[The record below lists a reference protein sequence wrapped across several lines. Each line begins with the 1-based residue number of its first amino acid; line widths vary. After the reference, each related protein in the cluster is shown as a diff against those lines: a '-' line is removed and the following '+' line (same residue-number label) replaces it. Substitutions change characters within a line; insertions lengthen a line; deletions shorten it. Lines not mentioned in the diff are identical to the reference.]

1 LNLDMRVEHSPRP
14 DVAIGGESTVED
26 PATAFEEFFATERTR
41 LHRALFAITGSRAEA
56 EDIAQD
62 AFLRVWE
69 RWDRVGSL
77 DDPAGY
83 LHRTAMNVFRDRR
96 RRLVLSLKRAVH
108 LSSGSNEYDVVEA
121 RSVAAS
127 VLGSLPPRQR
137 AAVVLTE
144 GLGYSA
150 EEAGRMLG
158 IKGSTVRALHHQ
170 ARSTMRRS
178 VEATDG

>member
-1 LNLDMRVEHSPRP
+1 VVPIRE
-14 DVAIGGESTVED
+14 ESAVED
-26 PATAFEEFFATERTR
+26 PTAAFEEFFATERTR

-69 RWDRVGSL
+69 RWDRIGSL
-77 DDPAGY
+77 EDPAGY

-96 RRLVLSLKRAVH
+96 RRLLLSLRRVVH
-108 LSSGSNEYDVVEA
+108 LSPDTDEYETVEA

-137 AAVVLTE
+137 AVVVLTE
-144 GLGYSA
+144 GLGYTA
-150 EEAGRMLG
+150 EEAGGMLG

-170 ARSTMRRS
+170 ARSTLRRS
-178 VEATDG
+178 TEAADG